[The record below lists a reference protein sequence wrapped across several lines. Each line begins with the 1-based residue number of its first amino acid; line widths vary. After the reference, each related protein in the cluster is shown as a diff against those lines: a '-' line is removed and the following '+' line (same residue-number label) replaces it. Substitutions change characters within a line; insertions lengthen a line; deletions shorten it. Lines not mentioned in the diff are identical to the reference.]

1 MHGTIEGL
9 LEAVFSLQS
18 MLRLYD
24 DHLALPVSLSIVEN
38 LERRRERE
46 RERGSLQKLVAEARD
61 SQGSQRNG
69 SICHCE
75 MVICKVQARVVC

>member
-24 DHLALPVSLSIVEN
+24 DHLALPVSEIMRMEN
-38 LERRRERE
+38 LVER
-46 RERGSLQKLVAEARD
+46 
-61 SQGSQRNG
+61 
-69 SICHCE
+69 
-75 MVICKVQARVVC
+75 